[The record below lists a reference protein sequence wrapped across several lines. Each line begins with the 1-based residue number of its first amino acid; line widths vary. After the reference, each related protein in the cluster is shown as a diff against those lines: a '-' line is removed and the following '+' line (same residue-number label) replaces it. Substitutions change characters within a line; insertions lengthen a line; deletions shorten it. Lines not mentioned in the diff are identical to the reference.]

1 MTSNYVILS
10 IKLRLVQYINI
21 YFGKL
26 YRGWEGGGGG
36 GEGVPGRRKQKFLV
50 EIGLISKL

>member
-36 GEGVPGRRKQKFLV
+36 ARVFPVAG
-50 EIGLISKL
+50 SKNAWSK

>member
-21 YFGKL
+21 FFGKL
-26 YRGWEGGGGG
+26 YRGWGRGGGRVFPVAG
-36 GEGVPGRRKQKFLV
+36 
-50 EIGLISKL
+50 SKNAWSE

>member
-26 YRGWEGGGGG
+26 YRGWGR
-36 GEGVPGRRKQKFLV
+36 GVFPVRRSDRVKIEV
-50 EIGLISKL
+50 VIAM

>member
-1 MTSNYVILS
+1 MRSNYVILS

-26 YRGWEGGGGG
+26 YRGWGR
-36 GEGVPGRRKQKFLV
+36 GVFPVAGSTKARS
-50 EIGLISKL
+50 E